1 MKRNNPLNIR
11 FNSEN
16 NWLGQ
21 VGNQGGFVEFQ
32 SSYYGRRAAYR
43 LILHYIKDGCD
54 TLDDILHRFAP
65 PSENSTQ
72 SYINF
77 VIAKFGNV
85 GLRLYPG
92 TSFFT
97 DFTTFRSRLQIAV
110 LLWAMEWFE
119 NGSSEFTLQE
129 WFDFTELPKIYNMI
143 KEFEQ

>member
-65 PSENSTQ
+65 PSENPTAK
-72 SYINF
+72 YINF
-77 VIAKFGNV
+77 VIGKFGNL
-85 GLRLYPG
+85 GLRLYPN

-97 DFTTFRSRLQIAV
+97 DFTSFRSRLQIAV
-110 LLWAMEWFE
+110 LLWAMESFE
-119 NGSSEFTLQE
+119 NGSSEFTINE
-129 WFDFTELPKIYNMI
+129 WFDFTELPKIHNMI